1 MRKFST
7 RVLACMLGLVCMGN
21 LSAQNGA
28 DILIN
33 SGPCDPIIP
42 LLCSSGVQNPENA
55 TDNDINSYAT
65 LKTEIGLLSGSFLKV
80 GFSNPAP
87 QGSVVAFYVESE
99 AVLNADLL
107 ASLTMRLFNAA
118 DEMIAEKLVFTLADI
133 EIDETGKGILK
144 LKVPKGQTAVAAR
157 LTAGSLLTLSNEIDV
172 YGAVHAPASSSIY
185 ADYIYDGGPCNPVTL
200 GCNSGVLNAMQAI
213 DANKNNYAGLVIP
226 FGVSDHAFLDLGF
239 STPGPAS
246 STVTFTLGTNG
257 TVLGLDL
264 LSKLRLTIF
273 DSDGNVIRNKRGFS
287 LAEVELIG
295 SYQFRLKLK
304 VPNAPGV
311 EIARAR
317 VTLNSLVGVLSEVLI
332 YNISYTPK
340 IYFSDYFRQDNI
352 LAKNEILV
360 YPNPASEMLMVQK
373 ADNNTDDTD
382 IYIYASDGKLMLQEL
397 HHSEN
402 IISIKINTLPDGMY
416 ILNAKSGN
424 ELYTKTFIV
433 EN

>member
-1 MRKFST
+1 M
-7 RVLACMLGLVCMGN
+7 
-21 LSAQNGA
+21 
-28 DILIN
+28 
-33 SGPCDPIIP
+33 
-42 LLCSSGVQNPENA
+42 
-55 TDNDINSYAT
+55 
-65 LKTEIGLLSGSFLKV
+65 
-80 GFSNPAP
+80 
-87 QGSVVAFYVESE
+87 
-99 AVLNADLL
+99 
-107 ASLTMRLFNAA
+107 
-118 DEMIAEKLVFTLADI
+118 
-133 EIDETGKGILK
+133 
-144 LKVPKGQTAVAAR
+144 
-157 LTAGSLLTLSNEIDV
+157 
-172 YGAVHAPASSSIY
+172 
-185 ADYIYDGGPCNPVTL
+185 
-200 GCNSGVLNAMQAI
+200 
-213 DANKNNYAGLVIP
+213 
-226 FGVSDHAFLDLGF
+226 
-239 STPGPAS
+239 
-246 STVTFTLGTNG
+246 
-257 TVLGLDL
+257 
-264 LSKLRLTIF
+264 
-273 DSDGNVIRNKRGFS
+273 IRNKRGFS